1 MKKSVGNRIWL
12 FVFLLLCLIP
22 SLGMLVFGPSEAAAN
37 EVLSPSPALREKSG
51 KLNAEYLSQLADW
64 AGDRFALRQEMV
76 TAWSG
81 LNAALFRT
89 SAEAKVVVGSGRWLY
104 YAETLDDY
112 RGAGLTDG
120 QLEALARNLALMQE
134 YTESKGARF
143 LFTIAPN
150 KNSLY
155 PEAMPA
161 AVPRREQTRNAER
174 LAPLLERCG
183 VRSADLFSAFSGEDR
198 VLYFET
204 DSHWNTEGAALAAD
218 TILRGLGRDSAF
230 YASGFS
236 DGERHTG
243 DLYEMLYPAGKELDE
258 NQTFR
263 RPFRFRY
270 IDVTDVVPFVS
281 PEEGLTEYG
290 TEEAPPV
297 DKQLLETVCGEGS
310 GTLLMFRDSFGNSL
324 HPFFGDSFE
333 RAAFSR
339 QMPYRL
345 DWLEG
350 GSADAL
356 IVEIVERNIE
366 DLAEMAPVMP
376 APAADPGFS
385 PAEDAERLILLKTEE
400 SAEMPG
406 YIKVSGLYDSEGI
419 REDTPVYINTQTDLF
434 EACPAGTD
442 WTESGYGCFTAYLP
456 GEAVES
462 GILSVVI
469 HGNRDWLLC
478 SNLQLN

>member
-37 EVLSPSPALREKSG
+37 EVLSPFPALREKSG
-51 KLNAEYLSQLADW
+51 KLNTEVLSQLADW
-64 AGDRFALRQEMV
+64 AGDRFALRQELV

-89 SAEAKVVVGSGRWLY
+89 SAEDKVVVGSGRWLY

-112 RGAGLTDG
+112 RGAGLMDG

-243 DLYEMLYPAGKELDE
+243 DLYEMLYPAGRYAETD
-258 NQTFR
+258 R
-263 RPFRFRY
+263 RFLPGFHFTTAKDPNGGNA
-270 IDVTDVVPFVS
+270 INIES
-281 PEEGLTEYG
+281 SC
-290 TEEAPPV
+290 EA
-297 DKQLLETVCGEGS
+297 GEGR
-310 GTLLMFRDSFGNSL
+310 LLCWRDSFGVTL
-324 HPFFGDSFE
+324 YPYLAESF
-333 RAAFSR
+333 RDGRFSR
-339 QMPYRL
+339 SASYELVRL
-345 DWLEG
+345 EEEET
-350 GSADAL
+350 DAVV
-356 IVEIVERNIE
+356 IEIVERNLRYLLE
-366 DLAEMAPVMP
+366 YMPVYP
-376 APAADPGFS
+376 APLRELPPAGGGMPSPEVTAEKGRTAASAGMTLLQCAI
-385 PAEDAERLILLKTEE
+385 PAEYVPEGARAYYVCDGLCYEAAIL
-400 SAEMPG
+400 
-406 YIKVSGLYDSEGI
+406 Y
-419 REDTPVYINTQTDLF
+419 
-434 EACPAGTD
+434 PAGPD
-442 WTESGYGCFTAYLP
+442 PVVSAWIPLEEIGSISVLCGGEGGLFTAD
-456 GEAVES
+456 AA
-462 GILSVVI
+462 
-469 HGNRDWLLC
+469 
-478 SNLQLN
+478 